1 MAPRSGGCAELPP
14 PTEVTTQPLGSATPA
29 VFAAVTALDCH
40 CHGRDLSSTE
50 GTEGSPEAS
59 LDLSPKPPQHLQCF
73 ANGKHGLAAAPE
85 GVAFSPSATAYPG
98 GRTRRR
104 RPPCQRG
111 LWRPPAAHGSALA
124 KSRCDCTA
132 RQRPFPAQPAPAES
146 RAGTTHARKP
156 SPYFGRAGTLRTMRS
171 GCRPRKDS
179 AAYPPAWWALCAV
192 AAHSL
197 RAAAWPRA
205 VAPPRSPPSRR
216 GRPGCPGTRTHHPMR
231 RWLDER
237 LPVSTTHVVA
247 PP

>member
-1 MAPRSGGCAELPP
+1 MRGAASANRGDHAAFGQRHACCLRRCHCLRLPLPRPRLIFNRGNRGIARSFPRSEPEATPTSSVLRQRQARPRGGARGRCLLALRHCVPRWSN
-14 PTEVTTQPLGSATPA
+14 TSASATLP
-29 VFAAVTALDCH
+29 TWL
-40 CHGRDLSSTE
+40 R
-50 GTEGSPEAS
+50 
-59 LDLSPKPPQHLQCF
+59 
-73 ANGKHGLAAAPE
+73 
-85 GVAFSPSATAYPG
+85 
-98 GRTRRR
+98 
-104 RPPCQRG
+104 
-111 LWRPPAAHGSALA
+111 RPPAAHGSALA

-205 VAPPRSPPSRR
+205 VAPPRSPPLRR

-237 LPVSTTHVVA
+237 LPVSTTRVVA